1 MKFTVAPTPHLRR
14 AGLVVTTASLAAIA
28 FATLLPE
35 PTSAV
40 GSIFCLLCGPL
51 GGVSAILNVFLF
63 IPLGIGLALS
73 GLQPKRALFFMCALS
88 VLIETAQFFVI
99 PGRYSNIG
107 DVITNSLGGALGFA
121 IGRYAPTLLHPPPRV
136 ALTLALCWSTVWLA
150 IQTIS
155 AFGFSPAIPRS
166 EYYGEIAPRL
176 GKFDQFRGA
185 VVRASVGDV
194 PISDTRF
201 QDSQRV
207 RELLLRGAIVTT
219 TVVPAGLTSGIAP
232 IVRIAD
238 ARDREIGLLA
248 QNAEDLVFGVR
259 TGAAVL
265 RLRPPLFA
273 LPDAFSAMPA
283 GDGTLTTDTLTV
295 SALYSRREVW
305 VKAQTRTTHERRI
318 TLTAS
323 LGWTMLMPFQRF
335 IEGTRTEV
343 VVSAIWTALLLLP
356 IGYWV
361 GGVARFRSP
370 HNAPVVG
377 LIAVP
382 IALMLLYLGLVAV
395 PQAFGVTGAPL
406 RDWLAALAGILLGSA
421 LASRA

>member
-1 MKFTVAPTPHLRR
+1 M
-14 AGLVVTTASLAAIA
+14 VVTITSLAAIA

-51 GGVSAILNVFLF
+51 GGVSSILNVFLF
-63 IPLGIGLALS
+63 IPLGIGLAFS
-73 GLQPKRALFFMCALS
+73 GLPAKRALLCICALS
-88 VLIETAQFFVI
+88 LLIETAQFFVI

-107 DVITNSLGGALGFA
+107 DVITNSLGGVLGFA
-121 IGRYAPTLLHPPPRV
+121 IGRYARALLHPPPRV

-155 AFGFSPAIPRS
+155 AFGFSPAFPRS
-166 EYYGEIAPRL
+166 QYYGQIAPRL
-176 GKFDQFRGA
+176 GNFEQFRGA

-194 PISDTRF
+194 PMPDTLF
-201 QDSQRV
+201 QDSHRV
-207 RELLLRGAIVTT
+207 QELLLRGAIVTT
-219 TVVPAGLTSGIAP
+219 TVVPARLTSGIAP

-238 ARDREIGLLA
+238 AREREIVLLA

-265 RLRPPLFA
+265 RLRAPLFA
-273 LPDAFSAMPA
+273 LPDVLSAMPP
-283 GDGTLTTDTLTV
+283 GDRELTTDTLTV
-295 SALYSRREVW
+295 SARYSTREVW
-305 VKAQTRTTHERRI
+305 IKAQTRTSHDNRI
-318 TLTAS
+318 PLTAS
-323 LGWTMLMPFQRF
+323 LGWTMLMPFQWF
-335 IEGTRTEV
+335 LEGTRTEV
-343 VVSAIWTALLLLP
+343 AVSAIWTACLLLP

-361 GGVARFRSP
+361 GGVARFRGA
-370 HNAPVVG
+370 HNGPAVA
-377 LIAVP
+377 LTAVP
-382 IALMLLYLGLVAV
+382 IVLMLLYLGLVAV
-395 PQAFGVTGAPL
+395 PHAFGVTGAPL